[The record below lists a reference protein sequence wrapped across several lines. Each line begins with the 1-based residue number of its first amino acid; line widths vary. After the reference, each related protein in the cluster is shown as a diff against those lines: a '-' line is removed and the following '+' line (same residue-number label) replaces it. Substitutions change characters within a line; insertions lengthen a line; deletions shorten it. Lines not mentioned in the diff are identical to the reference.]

1 MWRNKHVVAA
11 MLVAPVL
18 AILAWFAVD
27 YLVAERPRSAEPGA
41 AYPLVAKS
49 NCRYGSGRC
58 DLENADFRISLIPQ
72 RIGPADV
79 SIRLESRLP
88 LQQATLGLV
97 NQGVAA
103 PPVRMTAEGADGT
116 AWRADIA
123 LPTLDDATL
132 RVGVIADD
140 ATFFAEVP
148 VVFLVEENR

>member
-1 MWRNKHVVAA
+1 MWKNKHVVAA

-49 NCRYGSGRC
+49 NCRYRSGRC
-58 DLENADFRISLIPQ
+58 DLENADFEISLLPQ
-72 RIGPADV
+72 QIQAADI
-79 SIRLESRLP
+79 SIRLESRFP

-97 NQGVAA
+97 DEGVAA
-103 PPVRMTAEGADGT
+103 PPVRMMADGSDNR
-116 AWRADIA
+116 AWLADIA
-123 LPTLDDATL
+123 LPTSDDAML
-132 RVGVIADD
+132 RVGITADD

-148 VVFLVEENR
+148 VVFLVKQDR